1 MTLNDYLQGRRKA
14 IESNIAS
21 ERIAGNDFRLSCE
34 KTALAEI
41 TALECAIACGEIDN
55 K

>member
-1 MTLNDYLQGRRKA
+1 MTLNDYLQGRRKT

-41 TALECAIACGEIDN
+41 TALECAIACGEIEN